1 MKNFYILII
10 ASVFLASCSPQPANN
25 KSNRQRPNTSQ
36 STPYSN
42 KKQSSSS
49 SSSTKATKYT
59 AEKIYKKCNPAV
71 FTITTENDLY
81 RSQGS
86 GFFISASGLA
96 VSNYHVFKGT
106 YKGLE
111 VIYTASENQYKV
123 KEVLHYSEDEDF
135 ILFRVDV
142 GSQKVPY
149 IKITN
154 RKPVIGSKVYA
165 IGSPKGFTNTL
176 SSGEISQLRGNNFIQ
191 INAPIDHGS
200 SGGALI
206 NEYGEVIGITS
217 GGRDDSGANLNYAID
232 INVVKPY
239 LPSKK

>member
-1 MKNFYILII
+1 M
-10 ASVFLASCSPQPANN
+10 
-25 KSNRQRPNTSQ
+25 
-36 STPYSN
+36 
-42 KKQSSSS
+42 
-49 SSSTKATKYT
+49 
-59 AEKIYKKCNPAV
+59 
-71 FTITTENDLY
+71 
-81 RSQGS
+81 
-86 GFFISASGLA
+86 A

-154 RKPVIGSKVYA
+154 RKPVIGNKVYA

-206 NEYGEVIGITS
+206 NEYGEAIGITS